1 MSSPTIVRMYSKTES
16 QVALASREG
25 EGEKGDMGRKKQV
38 RDYLEYMVTNITLQ
52 VPWWNDRTRMEK
64 MCSVLAV
71 FLVFL
76 SVALCVGLVL
86 VVRGEMLRVSHNQGV
101 KA

>member
-1 MSSPTIVRMYSKTES
+1 
-16 QVALASREG
+16 
-25 EGEKGDMGRKKQV
+25 MGRIEQV
-38 RDYLEYMVTNITLQ
+38 REYLEYMVTNITLQ

-76 SVALCVGLVL
+76 SVSLCVGLVL
-86 VVRGEMLRVSHNQGV
+86 VARGEMLRLSHNQGV
-101 KA
+101 QA

>member
-1 MSSPTIVRMYSKTES
+1 VTATSPITVRMFNKTES
-16 QVALASREG
+16 QVTLASREG
-25 EGEKGDMGRKKQV
+25 EGVNGDTGR
-38 RDYLEYMVTNITLQ
+38 REQ

-76 SVALCVGLVL
+76 SVALCVSLVL
-86 VVRGEMLRVSHNQGV
+86 VARGQILRVSYKQGV